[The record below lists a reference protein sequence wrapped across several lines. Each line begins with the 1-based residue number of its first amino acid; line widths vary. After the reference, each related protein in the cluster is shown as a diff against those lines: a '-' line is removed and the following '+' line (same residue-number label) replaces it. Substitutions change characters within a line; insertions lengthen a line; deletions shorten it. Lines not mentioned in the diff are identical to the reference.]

1 LHLHL
6 CLFFSQLLL
15 ADLLDGG
22 LGFFSDSFFTFG
34 QDHFDVTWVRHERI
48 DSTVGSVDSSS
59 VGWSLVDTDVFDEKG
74 VDIERFKLGVG
85 LGVSEKF
92 QQIHRK
98 SGNIHKKGTLTVDK
112 CRTPQSINTLINFK
126 NMECHHSVLR
136 LQFFGWLSVFTGL
149 LWPSTLG
156 SSHTWCRGK
165 LFGLGASADTSV
177 ESDEWNA
184 SFVLNN
190 VLKVLLGLSEVHT
203 FKHLSGFSG
212 VLEVDSNILGSRFAT
227 LGRVG
232 GFGHVPSHNVLF
244 CSKSVSST

>member
-1 LHLHL
+1 MHLHL
-6 CLFFSQLLL
+6 CLFLSQLLL

-22 LGFFSDSFFTFG
+22 FGFLSDSFFTFG
-34 QDHFDVTWVRHERI
+34 QDHFDVTWVGHERI

-92 QQIHRK
+92 QQ
-98 SGNIHKKGTLTVDK
+98 
-112 CRTPQSINTLINFK
+112 
-126 NMECHHSVLR
+126 
-136 LQFFGWLSVFTGL
+136 VFTGL

-156 SSHTWCRGK
+156 SSHTWCGGE

-184 SFVLNN
+184 SFVLND